1 MLGYIFV
8 ASYVNSYCPIIC
20 SKMKLVYATFEFL
33 IPNILHEISIEVRII
48 TFSLP
53 TLFFYKFDYST
64 ALMINLYVN
73 HLVSYQIVQ
82 DLQRTLMSHL

>member
-33 IPNILHEISIEVRII
+33 IPNILHQISIEVRII
-48 TFSLP
+48 ELHSLWKQY
-53 TLFFYKFDYST
+53 FFT
-64 ALMINLYVN
+64 
-73 HLVSYQIVQ
+73 
-82 DLQRTLMSHL
+82 